1 MAKYEFKSSPIDL
14 VNPSYDLV
22 VIGAGGTGLSAAL
35 QAHEL
40 GASVAVFEKNE
51 VLGGNTSKASS
62 GMNAAESL
70 VQFKHG
76 IIDNKADFYQET
88 LKGGGNLNDEA
99 MLSYFV
105 DHAALAIDW
114 LKQYGVELDDL
125 TITGGMSKKRAH
137 RPASMAPVGGYLITG
152 LLKSIEVARIPVFN
166 KTKVVKLLQDEKG
179 KVTGIDIVGPDG
191 RRKVM
196 AKAVILATGG
206 FGASKEIIKKYRPD
220 LEGYKTTN
228 QAGATGDGLILGEEA
243 GAELVQMDFI
253 QVHPTAQTDGEK
265 TFLIGEAVRGEGAI
279 LVNKAGQRFINEL
292 DTRKVVSAAITGLN
306 EDGAYLIFDQGVRD
320 HVKAVEFYDHIGLV
334 EHGATL
340 EELAGKIG
348 VDAAGLE
355 ATVASWN
362 EAVKDQDDQAFGR
375 TTGMDRDISVAPY
388 FAIHIHPAIHYTMG
402 GLHINLETQVL
413 GKDDKVI
420 EGLYAA
426 GEVSGGLH
434 GNNRIGGNSVAETV
448 VFGRQAGI
456 QASKFVRGEN

>member
-1 MAKYEFKSSPIDL
+1 M
-14 VNPSYDLV
+14 
-22 VIGAGGTGLSAAL
+22 
-35 QAHEL
+35 
-40 GASVAVFEKNE
+40 
-51 VLGGNTSKASS
+51 
-62 GMNAAESL
+62 
-70 VQFKHG
+70 
-76 IIDNKADFYQET
+76 
-88 LKGGGNLNDEA
+88 
-99 MLSYFV
+99 
-105 DHAALAIDW
+105 
-114 LKQYGVELDDL
+114 
-125 TITGGMSKKRAH
+125 
-137 RPASMAPVGGYLITG
+137 
-152 LLKSIEVARIPVFN
+152 
-166 KTKVVKLLQDEKG
+166 
-179 KVTGIDIVGPDG
+179 
-191 RRKVM
+191 
-196 AKAVILATGG
+196 
-206 FGASKEIIKKYRPD
+206 
-220 LEGYKTTN
+220 
-228 QAGATGDGLILGEEA
+228 
-243 GAELVQMDFI
+243 
-253 QVHPTAQTDGEK
+253 
-265 TFLIGEAVRGEGAI
+265 
-279 LVNKAGQRFINEL
+279 
-292 DTRKVVSAAITGLN
+292 N
-306 EDGAYLIFDQGVRD
+306 EDGAYLIFDQGVRN

-402 GLHINLETQVL
+402 GLHINPETQVL